1 MENKSTPT
9 STDPI
14 EIPCLQRQK
23 DNSAW
28 FWNPATSR
36 PRTVGTYETYDL
48 QGSYTGF
55 KAMRVTLG
63 IKNVLDR
70 DPPYANHGSGFVGSY
85 DLSYTDIRGRFLYAS
100 LAYMFK

>member
-1 MENKSTPT
+1 
-9 STDPI
+9 
-14 EIPCLQRQK
+14 
-23 DNSAW
+23 
-28 FWNPATSR
+28 
-36 PRTVGTYETYDL
+36 
-48 QGSYTGF
+48 
-55 KAMRVTLG
+55 MRITLG